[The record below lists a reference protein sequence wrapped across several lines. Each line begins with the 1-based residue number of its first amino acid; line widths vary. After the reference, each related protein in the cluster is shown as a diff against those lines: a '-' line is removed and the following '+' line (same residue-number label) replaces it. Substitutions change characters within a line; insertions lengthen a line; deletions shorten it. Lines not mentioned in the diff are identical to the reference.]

1 MFQIKNLVLSCGLL
15 LAICWRAA
23 EAAEVTTTICPPTA
37 PPGSDD
43 DSGRDGDLCDNFQA
57 LRELIDRDALVN
69 LTLAHYQ
76 CDAKFRKAVCY
87 YNTSRFNLVIEQLQ
101 QSASFQTLLED
112 LRELGVNTSAI
123 NQIVDIFQCFSLPLP
138 LNRNG
143 TCDCKAVRGHTF
155 LEDVLAIM
163 PKQRVHAF
171 TRNARVYNTNFGLFS
186 DALTSGEFQS
196 RLRSTLVSD

>member
-1 MFQIKNLVLSCGLL
+1 MFQIMNLVLSCSLL
-15 LAICWRAA
+15 LAISWPAA
-23 EAAEVTTTICPPTA
+23 EADEVTTTICPPT
-37 PPGSDD
+37 PSGSEDN
-43 DSGRDGDLCDNFQA
+43 GRDGDLCDSFQA

-76 CDAKFRKAVCY
+76 CDSKFRKAVCY

-112 LRELGVNTSAI
+112 LRDLGVNTSAI

-143 TCDCKAVRGHTF
+143 TCNCKAVRGHTF

-171 TRNARVYNTNFGLFS
+171 TRNARAYNTNFGLFS
-186 DALTSGEFQS
+186 NALTSGEFQS